1 VNEDPVFY
9 ESLQQRLERI
19 ITERRQERIDDVN
32 EFQLLLALREDLRKG
47 QGQNAESMGLDEDS
61 YAVYGL
67 LCQHLLSSKN
77 KDDEVDGKLTDLA
90 ESLFETLQ
98 REAVIDWT
106 SKEDTQREMRRKIKR
121 ELRLA
126 DCPSGKIEEL
136 TTAIMDLARVR
147 LAK

>member
-1 VNEDPVFY
+1 MK
-9 ESLQQRLERI
+9 
-19 ITERRQERIDDVN
+19 
-32 EFQLLLALREDLRKG
+32 EFQLLQSLHEDLRKG
-47 QGQNAESMGLDEDS
+47 QSQNAESLGLNEDS

-67 LCQHLLSSKN
+67 LHQHLPATKN
-77 KDDEVDGKLTDLA
+77 KDNGTDRKLTDLA

-126 DCPSGKIEEL
+126 DCPSDKIEEL